1 MDLFPAEMVWR
12 EINHTTWIRGVGSP
26 VEGRAHLVSHPVPSP
41 VSCFSKADM
50 LPAVLDPLQYLIVY
64 QAGDGIDHR
73 IHKWKM
79 LNLSFLTLMGA
90 GEEEKEQEG
99 LKRGGR

>member
-1 MDLFPAEMVWR
+1 
-12 EINHTTWIRGVGSP
+12 
-26 VEGRAHLVSHPVPSP
+26 
-41 VSCFSKADM
+41 M

-64 QAGDGIDHR
+64 QAGDGINHI
-73 IHKWKM
+73 IHKWKI

-99 LKRGGR
+99 LKREGR